1 MNKICQLHQ
10 ELADYYRQL
19 ADYYQNFSFFV
30 GMLSVVL
37 IGYILYDLYE
47 NY

>member
-1 MNKICQLHQ
+1 MNKICQLNQ
-10 ELADYYRQL
+10 EL

-30 GMLSVVL
+30 GMLAVVL